1 MQFAIISYSTWCLFS
16 KNIPDNNYKSVYNN
30 IEAKNRFQAKLS
42 AAIVSNDSR
51 KVKHGDVKI

>member
-1 MQFAIISYSTWCLFS
+1 MQFAIISYSTWCLFT
-16 KNIPDNNYKSVYNN
+16 ILDNNYKSVYNN

-42 AAIVSNDSR
+42 AAIVSNDSP

>member
-1 MQFAIISYSTWCLFS
+1 MQFAIISYSTWCLFT
-16 KNIPDNNYKSVYNN
+16 ILVNNYNSVYNN

-42 AAIVSNDSR
+42 AAIVSNDSP